1 MSDGNPP
8 GDRSDPANQLQSR
21 LSRKLRSARWALV
34 WERAWSAVWP
44 LPLLVGIF
52 VAFALFDLP
61 QRLGGWWHASTL
73 ALFGIAIAV
82 SAAVSVRRFRW
93 PLKSEVERRL
103 ERASGLRHRPL
114 STLFDRPAATD
125 ADGIALWGIHQ
136 RRLAA
141 RMRALK
147 VGLPR
152 SDWPKLDRWALRAAV
167 LLVVVVSFGVA
178 GDRSAERLAR
188 ALVPVFQASAAIPT
202 TVDLWIE
209 PPAYTG
215 LPPLFARSDAPLLRF
230 PTGSKLLARVGGGDD
245 VPRLVIDEEE
255 ALFETAG
262 ASSFAIE
269 REIARGQVLTIVQ
282 DGEPLASWRVEIR
295 PDQPPT
301 AAHVRPPA
309 VTQRQALRLDYRA
322 EDDYGLAQLA
332 VELRLAG
339 DPGEPRDETVLR
351 LALPAPGLRAK
362 EATGSTYNDLTAHAW
377 AGLDVDATVV
387 AIDGAGQ
394 RGQSEPARVRLPERL
409 FTHPVARLIIET
421 RKRLADSREA
431 RSDVA
436 RRLDAIARMGELF
449 DEDTVVHLGLAS
461 AMWRLRLDQDPQAI
475 GSVRDLLWD
484 TALRLE
490 DGDLTMAERE
500 LRDAQQ
506 ALMEALQRDAPQEE
520 IDRAIQRLW
529 AAIQKF
535 MDSMMAQADDQ
546 PPLTPE
552 QMQQLQSVEAQDLR
566 EMLQRMRDLSQSG
579 AKDAAMQMLSQ
590 LQNMLEN
597 MRAARAMG
605 QNGETA
611 QQMMQMMRE
620 LQEMARQ
627 QRGLLDQ
634 TFRDAQQGPG
644 QPMPGQPT
652 PGQPGMQPGEQG
664 GGLPGQQEQLRRM
677 LGDLMRRLGEQS
689 GQIPNALGRAE
700 RAMRDAVGDLESGQP
715 GQAVG
720 PQSEALDQLQQ
731 AGRSMMEDMARQ
743 LGLGEPG
750 GEQAGETDPRFDPL
764 GRPPGGRGLDARD
777 VVIPDEAEMQ
787 RARDIRDEL
796 YRRSGDRARPRYER
810 DYIDRLLERF

>member
-1 MSDGNPP
+1 MSDGSPP
-8 GDRSDPANQLQSR
+8 GDRTDPANQSHPR
-21 LSRKLRSARWALV
+21 LSRKLRSAWWALV
-34 WERAWSAVWP
+34 CERAWSAVWP
-44 LPLLVGIF
+44 LPLVVGIF
-52 VAFALFDLP
+52 AAFALFDVP
-61 QRLGGWWHASTL
+61 QFLDGWWHAGIL
-73 ALFGIAIAV
+73 ALFGVTVSVFAV
-82 SAAVSVRRFRW
+82 ISVRRFRW
-93 PLKSEVERRL
+93 PHKSEAERRL
-103 ERASGLRHRPL
+103 ERASGFRHRPL
-114 STLFDRPAATD
+114 SALSDRPAATD
-125 ADGIALWGIHQ
+125 AEALALWGVHQ

-141 RMRALK
+141 TMRGLR

-152 SDWPKLDRWALRAAV
+152 SEWPKLDRWALRAAV
-167 LLVVVVSFGVA
+167 LLIVVAGFGIA
-178 GDRSAERLAR
+178 GDRSAERLSR
-188 ALVPVFQASAAIPT
+188 AFVPVFQVSPAIPT

-209 PPAYTG
+209 PPGYTG
-215 LPPLFARSDAPLLRF
+215 QPPLFARSDTPLLRF

-245 VPRLVIDEEE
+245 VPRLLIDEEQE
-255 ALFETAG
+255 LFESAG
-262 ASSFAIE
+262 EFSFAIE
-269 REIARGQVLTIVQ
+269 REIARGEKLTVVQ
-282 DGEPLASWRVEIR
+282 DGELLASWKVEIL
-295 PDQPPT
+295 PDHPPT
-301 AAHVRPPA
+301 AVLVRPPA

-322 EDDYGLAQLA
+322 EDDYGLAQLV

-339 DPGEPRDETVLR
+339 DPGEPRDESVLR

-362 EATGSTYNDLTAHAW
+362 EVTGSTYNDLTAHAW
-377 AGLDVDATVV
+377 AGRDVNARVLAV
-387 AIDGAGQ
+387 DGAGQ
-394 RGQSEPARVRLPERL
+394 QGQSEPALVRLPERL

-449 DEDTVVHLGLAS
+449 DDDTVVHLGLAS
-461 AMWRLRLDQDPQAI
+461 AKWRLRLDQDPQAVD
-475 GSVRDLLWD
+475 SVRDLLWD

-520 IDRAIQRLW
+520 IDRALQRLW

-535 MDSMMAQADDQ
+535 MDSMMAQANDQ

-566 EMLQRMRDLSQSG
+566 EMLERMRDLSQSG

-634 TFRDAQQGPG
+634 TFRDAQQGQQGPG
-644 QPMPGQPT
+644 QPMPGQQ
-652 PGQPGMQPGEQG
+652 GIQPGDQG

-750 GEQAGETDPRFDPL
+750 REQAGETDPRFDPL